1 MGYCI
6 NYIALAFIYIFR
18 YLIYSPTLAPVP
30 IVLNRIAKSRKLTI
44 IVAYI
49 YSK

>member
-1 MGYCI
+1 MGYCF

-18 YLIYSPTLAPVP
+18 YLSLTLAPVP
-30 IVLNRIAKSRKLTI
+30 IVLNRIAKSLKLII